1 MSSKDYHLNNRL
13 DLNWIS
19 CMIIQECRDT
29 APVSADHGKPHGHLK
44 AGQMQTGNKNEGG
57 LSYWAKK
64 VVDEIYVVN
73 DQA

>member
-1 MSSKDYHLNNRL
+1 MSSKEYYLNNRL

-44 AGQMQTGNKNEGG
+44 AGQMQTGNKM
-57 LSYWAKK
+57 K
-64 VVDEIYVVN
+64 VD
-73 DQA
+73 